1 MAKTLV
7 EDKHE
12 IAIIE
17 KDKDLSQEISRE
29 MDVLV
34 INGDGT
40 QIKTLE
46 GVNAKSA
53 DAFVASTRKDEMNLL
68 SALVAKN
75 MGVTTV
81 ISRVSNPENKEV
93 FKKLGIDH
101 VISPETTA
109 AEYIGKIIRRPDA
122 VDLAILGRRDVEILE
137 FVVDNKSEVIDM
149 AVKDLTPKGY
159 LIIAVHKGS
168 ELVIPKGDTVIEE
181 GDEVLVLSKSNS
193 VGNIEKLFV
202 VKENG
207 KKD

>member
-1 MAKTLV
+1 LAKTLV

-193 VGNIEKLFV
+193 VGNVEKLFV

>member
-193 VGNIEKLFV
+193 VGNVEKLFV

>member
-1 MAKTLV
+1 LAKTLV
-7 EDKHE
+7 ESKHE

-46 GVNAKSA
+46 GVNANSA
-53 DAFVASTRKDEMNLL
+53 DAFVASTRKDETNLL

-75 MGVTTV
+75 MGVKTV

-101 VISPETTA
+101 VISPEITA
-109 AEYIGKIIRRPDA
+109 AEYISKIIRRPDA

-137 FVVDNKSEVIDM
+137 FVVDNKSEVTDM

-193 VGNIEKLFV
+193 VGNVEKLFV
-202 VKENG
+202 VKNNE

>member
-93 FKKLGIDH
+93 FKKLEIDH

-193 VGNIEKLFV
+193 VGNVEKLFV